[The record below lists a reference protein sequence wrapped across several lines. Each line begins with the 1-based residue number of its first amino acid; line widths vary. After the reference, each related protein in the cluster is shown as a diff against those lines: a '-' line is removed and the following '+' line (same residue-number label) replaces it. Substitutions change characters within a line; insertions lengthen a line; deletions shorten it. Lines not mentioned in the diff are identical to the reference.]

1 MDGDAERLRNIN
13 RVTEQVVDAAV
24 KLHIR
29 VGPGLLE
36 SVYETLLA
44 KEVARRGLKV
54 QRQLAVPLTVDG
66 VTFSEGVRLDLL
78 VEGTVV
84 VEIRSVERVTAV
96 HWKQVLTYIKMLDL
110 PIGLLINFGGATL
123 KEGLQRLVNG
133 DAIPPL
139 PRRLRPKEPDRLR

>member
-1 MDGDAERLRNIN
+1 MDADAERLRNIN

-44 KEVARRGLKV
+44 KELARRGLKF
-54 QRQLAVPLTVDG
+54 QRQVAVPFTVDG
-66 VTFSEGVRLDLL
+66 VRFREGVRLDLL

-84 VEIRSVERVTAV
+84 VEIKSVERVTAV
-96 HWKQVLTYIKMLDL
+96 HWKQVLT
-110 PIGLLINFGGATL
+110 
-123 KEGLQRLVNG
+123 
-133 DAIPPL
+133 
-139 PRRLRPKEPDRLR
+139 